1 MRPSRRSPEPGSFP
15 RTAPSGLLRSL
26 LRFIDG
32 ERSGAVAIPALSI
45 LLTLIATSILFLI
58 LGKNPAAAMAAF
70 LRGSGFMMKGSYAG
84 GQNMLT
90 DFLSFLGIM
99 TPMLLAA
106 LSVLM
111 GLKTGMFNIGVAGQ
125 MLAAGF
131 LTTVLV
137 GYMDLPPWIARPLVI
152 LTGAAVGALMGALVG
167 FLKYRFNIHEVV
179 STIMFNNIISYVT
192 GFYINSYFVDSIT
205 RSSRPVSAAARL
217 TLAGISWGRL
227 RPTIPLGIILALG
240 AAALVRFLLD
250 RTCFGFEIRAVCLN
264 REAARY
270 AGIGE
275 GRGIVLGMTCSGVL
289 AGLAGVCY
297 YLGYY
302 NTIVPKTLAT
312 VGYDAIA
319 VALLGNANPG
329 AVVFASILVT
339 IFQKGSIYM
348 SSSMK
353 VPGEIASVITGILLL
368 FCACGSFVRY
378 KARVSLDRMGAAS
391 SGGTDGAAGAEKSG
405 GGGTGE
411 G

>member
-15 RTAPSGLLRSL
+15 RTAPSGLFRSL

-32 ERSGAVAIPALSI
+32 ERSGALAIPALSI
-45 LLTLIATSILFLI
+45 LLTLIATSMLFLA

-99 TPMLLAA
+99 TPMLLGA
-106 LSVLM
+106 LSVLV

-125 MLAAGF
+125 MLASGF
-131 LTTVLV
+131 LATILV
-137 GYMDLPPWIARPLVI
+137 GYTDLPPWAARPLVI
-152 LTGAAVGALMGALVG
+152 LTGIAAGALMGALVG

-217 TLAGISWGRL
+217 TLTGFSWGSL
-227 RPTIPLGIILALG
+227 RPTIPLGIVLALG
-240 AAALVRFLLD
+240 SAVLVRFLLE
-250 RTCFGFEIRAVCLN
+250 RTSLGFEIRAVGLN
-264 REAARY
+264 RDAARY
-270 AGIGE
+270 AGMRE
-275 GRGIVLGMTCSGVL
+275 GRSIVLGMICSGIL

-302 NTIVPKTLAT
+302 NTIVPKTLAA

-329 AVVFASILVT
+329 GAVFASILVT

-348 SSSMK
+348 SSSVK

-378 KARVSLDRMGAAS
+378 KTRVYLDRIRSAGNETE
-391 SGGTDGAAGAEKSG
+391 GG
-405 GGGTGE
+405 
-411 G
+411 